1 MAKQLSIL
9 KFCKTEISENEP
21 RQMAA
26 SLINSIIDTVIQLA
40 VNKQKRHT
48 GWYRSIC
55 VLIERGYEQVEL
67 KSENEY
73 IPISEYI
80 LSFKDNSSL

>member
-40 VNKQKRHT
+40 VKKTEGAHRL
-48 GWYRSIC
+48 
-55 VLIERGYEQVEL
+55 V
-67 KSENEY
+67 
-73 IPISEYI
+73 PIN
-80 LSFKDNSSL
+80 LSLNRMFPPFC